1 MLWLFTYICLING
14 VNVGKYTIPGDSSR
28 ALFYPVVGGH
38 LTIPERAPAE
48 LPGILSVL
56 VYWGILP
63 WEPMFPSFLSFWG
76 YFTLFLWLKK
86 PCIKNH
92 GFWGP
97 KVRLAR
103 DGITL
108 QKRPVHFQPWP
119 VQGILGPSPGSFAF
133 GCLRPGGV
141 GVGDGCFSSYKW
153 SPYTWPKINGN
164 VGIYDPT
171 YRRGGAQ
178 FITSRG
184 PPCIFVQLQYVPLL
198 VTADEAHSVEKGL
211 EGYLYRDPFRLTL
224 PGRLSWTSSNT

>member
-1 MLWLFTYICLING
+1 MSWYIEVYYHGNPCFLHFYLFG
-14 VNVGKYTIPGDSSR
+14 VISP
-28 ALFYPVVGGH
+28 F
-38 LTIPERAPAE
+38 
-48 LPGILSVL
+48 
-56 VYWGILP
+56 
-63 WEPMFPSFLSFWG
+63 
-76 YFTLFLWLKK
+76 FLWLKK

-184 PPCIFVQLQYVPLL
+184 PPCIFCAVTVCAPTCNCWRGPLCRERARGLFVQRPIS
-198 VTADEAHSVEKGL
+198 T
-211 EGYLYRDPFRLTL
+211 DPTWPFIL
-224 PGRLSWTSSNT
+224 NIK